1 MLDKGLWYVRRD
13 NEVRGPF
20 PAELV
25 TRYILLG
32 RVRDGDELSVDREFW
47 RSLAELPYLYPV
59 VMRGDAND
67 PAVRE
72 RIEAARRREDER
84 AADDR
89 RGTSI
94 VADAQARFN
103 RRATDRR
110 RPEPF
115 ARVQHRAAM
124 AVLQRRLPAT
134 RESYVGVVAVTL
146 AVVLGIGVW
155 LWLAPPQR
163 IQSKMQCDAPPQP
176 GVNWS
181 NCRHE
186 GMQLARANL
195 TQAQLRNANLIGAD
209 LRGAMLA
216 SADLAYANL
225 SMANLV
231 SADLRGALL
240 LGATLRQADLSGAD
254 LQDAD
259 LSFVNLTGAELAG
272 ANLRGAKLDRA
283 IWFDG
288 TVCRPGSIGACV
300 AR

>member
-1 MLDKGLWYVRRD
+1 MLDKGLWYVRRGG
-13 NEVRGPF
+13 EVRGPF

-47 RSLAELPYLYPV
+47 RSLAELPYLYPAL
-59 VMRGDAND
+59 MRGDVND

-72 RIEAARRREDER
+72 RIEVARRYEDER

-89 RGTSI
+89 RDTG
-94 VADAQARFN
+94 AGAEAQAGFD

-124 AVLQRRLPAT
+124 AVLRRPLPAT
-134 RESYVGVVAVTL
+134 RASHIGVVAVTL

-155 LWLAPPQR
+155 LWLVPPQPIR
-163 IQSKMQCDAPPQP
+163 SKMQCDAPPQP

-186 GMQLARANL
+186 GMQLARADL

-209 LRGAMLA
+209 LRGALLA
-216 SADLAYANL
+216 RADLAYANL
-225 SMANLV
+225 SMANLA

-240 LGATLRQADLSGAD
+240 LGTTLRQADLSGAH

-259 LSFVNLTGAELAG
+259 LSFVNLSGAELAG
-272 ANLRGAKLDRA
+272 ADLRGAKLDRA

-288 TVCRPGSIGACV
+288 TVCRPGSVGACV